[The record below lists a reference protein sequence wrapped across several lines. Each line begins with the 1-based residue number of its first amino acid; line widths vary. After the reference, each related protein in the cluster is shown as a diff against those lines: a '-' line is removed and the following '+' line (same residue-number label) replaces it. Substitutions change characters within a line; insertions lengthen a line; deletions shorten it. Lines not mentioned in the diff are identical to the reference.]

1 MTTNATRLS
10 TIRGQSWSAN
20 NDWSEIKIDHY
31 QESAKIIT
39 NQGWSISGNK
49 IRKMIRTQGWSVS
62 GNKWQSEDRCPLPCQ
77 LGRWGLENLTLR
89 RICKIFTFQVLRAL
103 PPQPPPLRSH
113 NSSSV
118 GPWTLG
124 LENLS
129 ELPSL
134 RPSHLP
140 RDTATRSVR
149 SSTVTFWQGVTL
161 SDTKAWHAPPHPN
174 KLTPWTY

>member
-10 TIRGQSWSAN
+10 TIRRQSWSAN

-62 GNKWQSEDRCPLPCQ
+62 GNKWGQMSVALSARQ
-77 LGRWGLENLTLR
+77 VGSENLTLR
-89 RICKIFTFQVLRAL
+89 RICKLFTFQVLRAL
-103 PPQPPPLRSH
+103 PPPPPPLRSH

-124 LENLS
+124 LENLR

-174 KLTPWTY
+174 KLTPWT

>member
-1 MTTNATRLS
+1 MTTNATRLNR
-10 TIRGQSWSAN
+10 IRGQSWSAN
-20 NDWSEIKIDHY
+20 NDRSEIK
-31 QESAKIIT
+31 ESAKIIT

-49 IRKMIRTQGWSVS
+49 IRKMIRNQGWSVS
-62 GNKWQSEDRCPLPCQ
+62 GNKWGQMSVALSARQ
-77 LGRWGLENLTLR
+77 VGLENLTLR

-103 PPQPPPLRSH
+103 PPPPPPLKSH

-118 GPWTLG
+118 GPGSLG
-124 LENLS
+124 LENLR

-140 RDTATRSVR
+140 RDTATPSVR
-149 SSTVTFWQGVTL
+149 SSSVTFWQGVTL

>member
-1 MTTNATRLS
+1 MTPNATRLRR
-10 TIRGQSWSAN
+10 IRGQSWSAN
-20 NDWSEIKIDHY
+20 NDWSEIKVDHY

-39 NQGWSISGNK
+39 NQGWSISENQK
-49 IRKMIRTQGWSVS
+49 NDQKSRLISIRKQMAVGGQMSVALS
-62 GNKWQSEDRCPLPCQ
+62 ARQV
-77 LGRWGLENLTLR
+77 GLENLTLR

-103 PPQPPPLRSH
+103 PPPPPPLRSH

-118 GPWTLG
+118 GPRSLG
-124 LENLS
+124 LENLR

-140 RDTATRSVR
+140 RDTATPSLR
-149 SSTVTFWQGVTL
+149 SSSVTFWQGVTL
-161 SDTKAWHAPPHPN
+161 SNTKAWHAPPHPN